1 MSPKEW
7 RRTSLKKFPEANTYF
22 RQGNEACAEA
32 ALAAGCRFFAGY
44 PITPASEI
52 AEYLSKRL
60 PQVGGIAIQME
71 DELASIG
78 AVVGAS
84 WTGNKAMTATFWTRF

>member
-1 MSPKEW
+1 M
-7 RRTSLKKFPEANTYF
+7 KKFLEANTYF
-22 RQGNEACAEA
+22 WQGNGACAEA
-32 ALAAGCRFFAGY
+32 ALAAECRFFAGY
-44 PITPASEI
+44 PITPANEI

-84 WTGNKAMTATFWTRF
+84 WTGNKAMTATSDQALT